1 MSLTNNAKGE
11 NMDNR
16 NGDKGNKEFKKIE
29 EMLYNYFNKEK
40 RIDALKHQIKIL
52 DKQIEKI
59 DNDLRTC
66 NITLEE
72 ESSSPSF
79 DERVQTSSDGI
90 SYAERE
96 VMRITDLK
104 IKRKHEKELEKE
116 ELLGLI
122 DKIELDNAILEY
134 NIQSLNPEWY
144 KLIELKYKF
153 KKKEQQISEEL
164 NISQSQ
170 VNRIKQK
177 IIADINRWEDWKR
190 TK

>member
-1 MSLTNNAKGE
+1 M
-11 NMDNR
+11 
-16 NGDKGNKEFKKIE
+16 
-29 EMLYNYFNKEK
+29 
-40 RIDALKHQIKIL
+40 
-52 DKQIEKI
+52 
-59 DNDLRTC
+59 
-66 NITLEE
+66 
-72 ESSSPSF
+72 
-79 DERVQTSSDGI
+79 

-153 KKKEQQISEEL
+153 KKNCFTDLVGSSFVFEHRLSL
-164 NISQSQ
+164 
-170 VNRIKQK
+170 IKLSS
-177 IIADINRWEDWKR
+177 WLCTEYF
-190 TK
+190 

>member
-1 MSLTNNAKGE
+1 MNLINNAKGE

-59 DNDLRTC
+59 DSDLRNC

-79 DERVQTSSDGI
+79 DERVQTSSDGM
-90 SYAERE
+90 SYSERE

-134 NIQSLNPEWY
+134 NIQLLNPEWY

>member
-1 MSLTNNAKGE
+1 MSLTNNEKGE

-59 DNDLRTC
+59 DSDLRTC

-79 DERVQTSSDGI
+79 DERVQTSSDGM

-134 NIQSLNPEWY
+134 NIQSLNSEWY